1 MTRGAKSG
9 AEVAELVAYEEKMM
23 GELPRGLHREHILRV
38 MPHYKKTLGDEG
50 ARRVHA
56 AMVAK
61 LKGGSR

>member
-23 GELPRGLHREHILRV
+23 GELPRHLLREHIHNV
-38 MPHYKKTLGDEG
+38 MPHYKATLGEEG

-61 LKGGSR
+61 LKARS